1 MKSQDANPLLQSYD
15 TPMDTIPFDKLKTE
29 YFMPAVEKGLEVAR
43 ENIKKIKENTE
54 KLNFDNTVLALE
66 TSGELLG
73 DVTTIYF
80 NLYSAESDD
89 EFKAL
94 AQKISPM
101 LAEFSTQIHTDT
113 ELYKKVEAVYQNQEK
128 LNDEQK
134 RLVEHY
140 YKEFVRNGASLPP
153 EKKKKLEEIDKEL
166 SMLSPK
172 FSQNVLKATNAF
184 ELHITDEKEIE
195 GLPEGAKEAAAF
207 TAKKK
212 GKDKGWLFT
221 LQAPSVIPV
230 IKYAK
235 NRKLRETISRAFR
248 ARAFKDEFDN
258 REILKRIAQ
267 LRQERAELLGY
278 DTHAQYVLEERMAET
293 PEIVMEF
300 LERIY
305 SIAYPAAKKEKEELQ
320 KLAKETDNID
330 ELQGWDAA
338 YYSEKLKKIKYD
350 FDEEELRPYFKV
362 ENVIDGLFKVAETL
376 YNIKFKQIENIP
388 TYHEEVKVFEVN
400 DKNGSHL
407 GLLYMDLFPRETK
420 RGGAWM
426 TNFKTQGLSHGEVR
440 RPHVGIM
447 ANLTPSSDK
456 KPSLLELS
464 EVQTL
469 FHEFGHA
476 LHGLLSDCTYTTLA
490 SPNVYWDFVE
500 LPSQIMEN
508 WTLEKEALDMFAKH
522 YKTGERMPDELIK
535 KVKKAENF
543 NKGNANIR
551 QLSFGYLDMAW
562 HAKDPRKIED
572 VAAYED
578 EVLEK
583 TQLYPQVE
591 GTNTSCSFGH
601 IFAGGYSSGYYSYK
615 WAEVLEADS
624 FQLFKEKG
632 IFNQEIADSFR
643 KNILSRG
650 NTAHPMELYV
660 KFRGREP
667 DPDAML
673 KRDGLLKK

>member
-54 KLNFDNTVLALE
+54 EPNFDNTVLALE

>member
-1 MKSQDANPLLQSYD
+1 MKNSQENPLLKSYD
-15 TPMDTIPFDKLKTE
+15 TPFDTIPFDKLKTE
-29 YFMPAVEKGLEVAR
+29 HFMPAIEKGLEIAR
-43 ENIKKIKENTE
+43 ENIKKIKENTDQP
-54 KLNFDNTVLALE
+54 NFENTVLALE

-101 LAEFSTQIHTDT
+101 LAEFSTQVHTDSD
-113 ELYKKVEAVYQNQEK
+113 LYKKVEAVYKNQDG

-134 RLVEHY
+134 RLIEHY

-166 SMLSPK
+166 AMLSPK
-172 FSQNVLKATNAF
+172 FSQNVLKATNTF

-195 GLPEGAKEAAAF
+195 GLPKGAKEAAAF

-212 GKDKGWLFT
+212 GKDNGWLFT

-235 NRKLRETISRAFR
+235 NRELRETISRAFR

-293 PEIVMEF
+293 PENVMEF
-300 LERIY
+300 LDRIY

-388 TYHEEVKVFEVN
+388 TYHEEVKVFEVK
-400 DKNGSHL
+400 DKDGSHL

-426 TNFKTQGLSHGEVR
+426 TNFKTQGLSRGEVR

-447 ANLTPSSDK
+447 ANLTPSTDIN
-456 KPSLLELS
+456 PSLLELS

-508 WTLEKEALDMFAKH
+508 WTLEKEALEMFARH
-522 YKTGERMPDELIK
+522 YKTGKRMPDELIK
-535 KVKKAENF
+535 KMKKAKNF
-543 NKGNANIR
+543 NKGNANVR

-572 VAAYED
+572 VAEYED
-578 EVLEK
+578 EVLKK
-583 TQLYPQVE
+583 TKLYPKVE
-591 GTNTSCSFGH
+591 GTNISCSFGH

-624 FQLFKEKG
+624 FQLFKEMG

-643 KNILSRG
+643 KNILSKG

-660 KFRGREP
+660 KFRGRQP

-673 KRDGLLKK
+673 KRDGLIK